1 MQPRLLDGKV
11 AVITGASRGI
21 GAAAARRF
29 AEAGATV
36 VLAARTTAGIETVAT
51 NINDAGGTALAVA
64 TDVTDERQ
72 VKELIERTVARFGRL
87 DIAFNNAGAGH
98 MPRPMADISLEDF
111 EQSLKVNLIGVFLA
125 MKHEIQAMLG
135 VGGGAIVNMSSSAGL
150 QGAPGLGDY
159 TAAKHGVVGL
169 TKSAAL
175 DYGRQNIRINA
186 IAPGPIV
193 NDQMA
198 ALPEEARQQIAQ
210 YVPLG
215 RLGDPDQVALTAAWL
230 CSDQAWFIHGVVLP
244 IDGGRL
250 AGTVGRV

>member
-1 MQPRLLDGKV
+1 MPSRLDRKV
-11 AVITGASRGI
+11 AIVTGASRGI

-36 VLAARTTAGIETVAT
+36 VLAARTAADLEKVAAEIT
-51 NINDAGGTALAVA
+51 DSGGRALAVA

-72 VKELIERTVARFGRL
+72 VEDLVKQTVARYGRL
-87 DIAFNNAGAGH
+87 DLAFNNAGSGH
-98 MPRPMADISLEDF
+98 MPLPLAEISVDDF
-111 EQSLKVNLIGVFLA
+111 EQSIKVNLVGMFIA
-125 MKHEIQAMLG
+125 MKFEIPAMMAAG
-135 VGGGAIVNMSSSAGL
+135 AGAIVNMSSSAGL

-159 TAAKHGVVGL
+159 AAAKHGVIGL

-175 DYGRQNIRINA
+175 DYGRHNIRVNA

-193 NDQMA
+193 NEQMA
-198 ALPEEARQQIAQ
+198 RLPEEARRQIAQ

-230 CSDQAWFIHGVVLP
+230 CSEEASFISGAVLS

-250 AGTVGRV
+250 AGSLGRV

>member
-1 MQPRLLDGKV
+1 MPSRLDGKV
-11 AVITGASRGI
+11 AIVTGASRGI

-36 VLAARTTAGIETVAT
+36 VLAARTAADLEKVAAEITAS
-51 NINDAGGTALAVA
+51 GGRALAVA

-72 VKELIERTVARFGRL
+72 AEDLVKQTVAHYGRL
-87 DIAFNNAGAGH
+87 DIAFNNAGSGH
-98 MPRPMADISLEDF
+98 VPRPLAEISVDDF
-111 EQSLKVNLIGVFLA
+111 RQSIKVNLVGMFIA
-125 MKHEIQAMLG
+125 MKFEIPAMIAA
-135 VGGGAIVNMSSSAGL
+135 GGGAIVNMSSSAGL

-159 TAAKHGVVGL
+159 AAAKHGVIGL

-175 DYGRQNIRINA
+175 DYGRHNIRVNA

-193 NDQMA
+193 NEQMA
-198 ALPEEARQQIAQ
+198 RLPEEARRQIAQ

-230 CSDQAWFIHGVVLP
+230 CSEEASFISGAVLS

-250 AGTVGRV
+250 AGSVGRV